1 MQIFE
6 AADGTVGSVA
16 DVAQLMD
23 HPYINERAIIVD
35 LPYDETIGTTMHH
48 VVPRLSETPAAIRTP
63 APDLGQHNAAIFS
76 AIGLSPNDLA
86 ALTLE
91 GVI

>member
-16 DVAQLMD
+16 DVSQLMD

-35 LPYDETIGTTMHH
+35 LPYDEMSGALMHH
-48 VVPRLSETPAAIRTP
+48 VVPRLCETPAAIRIP

-76 AIGLSPNDLA
+76 AIGLSPDDLA